1 MAMSNPRPLFRPP
14 SARILI
20 ALLAIA
26 IGSASLAPAA
36 TGAGPGSKA
45 SHLDFRLY
53 GQTRQD
59 VVGAKAIALVV
70 HCPSDACKVTV
81 WATSQSPPIRTAA
94 VHAHVPSGGSQRL
107 AVPISVGE
115 SRKLR
120 TSFKAGRHPTLTV
133 HALARDAAGDKVPLT
148 LQVSP
153 TKP

>member
-1 MAMSNPRPLFRPP
+1 MSSPRPLFRPP

-20 ALLAIA
+20 GLLAIA
-26 IGSASLAPAA
+26 IAASSLVPAAGAAPAA
-36 TGAGPGSKA
+36 KS
-45 SHLDFRLY
+45 SHLDFRLH

-59 VVGAKAIALVV
+59 VVGTKAIALVA
-70 HCPSDACKVTV
+70 HCPSDACRVTV

-94 VHAHVPSGGSQRL
+94 VHAGVPSGGSRRL
-107 AVPISVGE
+107 VVPISTGE

-120 TSFKAGRHPTLTV
+120 TSFKAGHHPTLTV